1 MGGAGMKVA
10 SHCKYEIKNDNFFQ
24 AMFHAREVREPIFF
38 TKVLKKLINNYSGNI
53 VNNDAYVG

>member
-1 MGGAGMKVA
+1 MKVA
-10 SHCKYEIKNDNFFQ
+10 SHCKYDIKNDNFFQ